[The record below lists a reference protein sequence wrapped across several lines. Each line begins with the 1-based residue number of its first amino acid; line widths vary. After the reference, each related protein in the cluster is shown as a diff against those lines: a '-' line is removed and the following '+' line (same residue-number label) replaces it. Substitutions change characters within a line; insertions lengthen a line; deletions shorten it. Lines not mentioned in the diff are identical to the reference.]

1 MIKLLTLVNI
11 WPRLTEE
18 VCSLSHG
25 NSGKLQDQPG
35 IYSLHLYAYRLM
47 STGMRATAKNTFLRM
62 PERKKGEKKTTI
74 WSPSSGILAS
84 SGKQSVMAV
93 FSRTASWGVRAACG
107 NSEGC
112 LWQSLSVV
120 SVRDELGL
128 QHGERRG
135 ALQTPGNLWWC
146 ILSRY
151 ELFSSAQSLRT
162 RSCRD

>member
-62 PERKKGEKKTTI
+62 PERKGKK
-74 WSPSSGILAS
+74 
-84 SGKQSVMAV
+84 KQQS
-93 FSRTASWGVRAACG
+93 GVRAVESWLAAENRAWWLCSPEQRAEESEQRAGTLRDVCGRASAWLAWEMSLDYNTGRDVERCRLRVTCG
-107 NSEGC
+107 N
-112 LWQSLSVV
+112 V
-120 SVRDELGL
+120 
-128 QHGERRG
+128 
-135 ALQTPGNLWWC
+135 
-146 ILSRY
+146 Y
-151 ELFSSAQSLRT
+151 
-162 RSCRD
+162 